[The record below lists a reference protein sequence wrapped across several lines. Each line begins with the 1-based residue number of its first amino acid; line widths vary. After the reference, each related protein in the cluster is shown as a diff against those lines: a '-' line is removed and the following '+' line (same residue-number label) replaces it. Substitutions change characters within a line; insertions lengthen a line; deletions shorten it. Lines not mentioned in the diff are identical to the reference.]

1 MKRFVLHITLFLPL
15 ALLFVV
21 AMLWALG
28 GTGWLRN
35 VTYTL
40 GHDDRLLTKVREV
53 SAHRGADVLFVG
65 SSHAY
70 RTFDPRIFAERG
82 IEVVNLGSSN
92 QTPLQSEVLLRQ
104 YLDSVHPRLVVIEV
118 HPDIMAYDGVESA
131 LYQLSAVPPSWHMVP
146 MALRTHNLRVV
157 CTMPYALLHNLVSD
171 TADRFEESRE
181 GYVPVGYVER
191 PVEHYSPQ
199 PHEPKA
205 ICVQDCQRR
214 ALRRC
219 TNYLQRR
226 GVPFIMIEVP
236 DTRALMDSYTNL
248 PRFQEDMSQYGPL
261 YCSPLPVLDDS
272 LHFYNEDHLNQCG
285 VDLYCRMVRDR
296 IIIPKL
302 NSL

>member
-21 AMLWALG
+21 TMLWALG

-35 VTYTL
+35 VTYSL
-40 GHDDRLLTKVREV
+40 GHDDRLLTKVREA
-53 SAHRGADVLFVG
+53 SSQRGADVLVVG

-70 RTFDPRIFAERG
+70 RTFDPRLFAERG
-82 IEVVNLGSSN
+82 LRVVNLGSSN
-92 QTPLQSEVLLRQ
+92 QTPLQSEALLRQ
-104 YLDSVHPRLVVIEV
+104 YLDSVQPRLVVIEV

-146 MALRTHNLRVV
+146 MALRTRNLRVV
-157 CTMPYALLHNLVSD
+157 CSMPYALLHNLTSD
-171 TADRFEESRE
+171 TADRFVEPRE

-199 PHEPKA
+199 AHEPKA
-205 ICVQDCQRR
+205 ICMQASQQR

-219 TNYLQRR
+219 TRWLQRR
-226 GVPFIMIEVP
+226 GVPYLLVEVP
-236 DTRALMDSYTNL
+236 DTRVLMDSYTNL
-248 PRFQEDMSQYGPL
+248 AQFQAEMAQCGEFYFL
-261 YCSPLPVLDDS
+261 PLPQLDDS
-272 LHFYNEDHLNQCG
+272 LHFYNEDHLNQDG
-285 VDLYCRMVRDR
+285 VDLFCRAFRDKV
-296 IIIPKL
+296 IIPKL